1 MNDAEKKPELQDKL
15 REFLVMRNLYEA
27 AARQLTLK
35 FEILNDEFSV
45 LYARNPIHHI
55 ESRVKTPESIAAKL
69 MKKGLPVSIET
80 AREHVNDISEPN
92 CANAASSL
100 YCANSTRIGAA
111 IFFIALICA
120 EPPTRDT
127 ERPALIA
134 GRKPELNISVSR
146 YICPSVIDITLVGI
160 YAETSP
166 A

>member
-69 MKKGLPVSIET
+69 MKKGMPVSIET
-80 AREHVNDISEPN
+80 ARERHRGRARGVQLHRRCLPR
-92 CANAASSL
+92 CRNA
-100 YCANSTRIGAA
+100 RAA
-111 IFFIALICA
+111 
-120 EPPTRDT
+120 E
-127 ERPALIA
+127 
-134 GRKPELNISVSR
+134 G
-146 YICPSVIDITLVGI
+146 Y
-160 YAETSP
+160 
-166 A
+166 